1 MDGQQ
6 FWQLIEAARGQVT
19 DAEDAEAVARR
30 ACALLAERPVEE
42 IVAAQQALWDVMAR
56 SYTNPLWA
64 AAYVVNGG
72 CSDDGFDYFRG
83 WLIAQGREVFERV
96 TADPDALAELPVV
109 RAAADEWLELECE
122 EVLGIA
128 WSAHLTATG
137 EQLPAG
143 ALTITYPPL
152 DPSWSFDFDDSG
164 EMARRLPRLAALH
177 RDQPAL
183 RLLHGT
189 ALLHRSAGSPLLAE
203 EVGAQGADR
212 EEQQADAGPAQAS
225 CREEPVE
232 GEAGEEGADREDQ
245 RFADVEGQDAE
256 DYVDQHGV
264 S

>member
-1 MDGQQ
+1 MDKSQ
-6 FWQLIEAARGQVT
+6 FWTLIE
-19 DAEDAEAVARR
+19 DARR
-30 ACALLAERPVEE
+30 DASPSDQIAPSLIGE
-42 IVAAQQALWDVMAR
+42 IMHWEQIFATYHRL

-143 ALTITYPPL
+143 AFTLTYPPL
-152 DPSWSFDFDDSG
+152 DPAWSFD
-164 EMARRLPRLAALH
+164 
-177 RDQPAL
+177 
-183 RLLHGT
+183 
-189 ALLHRSAGSPLLAE
+189 
-203 EVGAQGADR
+203 
-212 EEQQADAGPAQAS
+212 
-225 CREEPVE
+225 
-232 GEAGEEGADREDQ
+232 
-245 RFADVEGQDAE
+245 
-256 DYVDQHGV
+256 
-264 S
+264 